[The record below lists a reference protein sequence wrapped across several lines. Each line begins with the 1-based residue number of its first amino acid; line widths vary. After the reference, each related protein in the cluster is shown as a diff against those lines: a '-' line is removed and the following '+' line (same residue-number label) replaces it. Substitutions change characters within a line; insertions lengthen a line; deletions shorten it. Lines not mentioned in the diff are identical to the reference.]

1 MFFPNLVQPKP
12 PLSHCKRFLVFCV
25 LIAGLGWSAL
35 AAGPNDPPTNSS
47 AAKTPPAPT
56 QAPTVHFSVS
66 QYEILGNTLL
76 SDRVLNDILSR
87 HVGTNVTFDDVASAV
102 KELQL
107 EYHNRGYDTI
117 SVTIP
122 QQRLTN
128 GVFKIRVFEGR
139 LAEVVVSGNRYFSS
153 NNVMRALPGLKT
165 NIYLNSKLLQ
175 PQLDLANANQDRQ
188 IYPEIHPGPDSNTT
202 TLILRVKDR
211 LPLHAKI
218 EANNQSTPGTPDLRL
233 ATSAVYNDL
242 WQLDHSLGVQ
252 YTFSEEDY
260 KTTGNWN
267 FYDRPLVAN
276 YSAFYRLPLSSPDS
290 IADAAARSAGHF
302 GYNEATRKFELPP
315 ATGAPELNI
324 YASGSTIDTGV
335 SPGSPK
341 TLFTGTNGSTI
352 VQQTIHQDLTFN
364 DALGFRL
371 TQPWPDFFGFRPHF
385 QVGMDYKSYKEVS
398 FETNDFIFTQFLVNT
413 SGKPFTQ
420 VNTVPSPVP
429 TTSESLAYLPITLH
443 WDATRDDS
451 KGTTALGFNYS
462 PNLWFSGSREGVQRI
477 AGSPEASGLW
487 HIITANAGREQNLP
501 GNYKLALRAD
511 GQWASEPLIA
521 NEQFGAGGVAGVRG
535 YREGEVFGD
544 SGWRVTSE
552 LKLPPYRVGF
562 AGQGTSRPLIVRAS
576 FFMDYADTYLADP
589 EGRRSATPLWGTGF
603 AGAASLGPHFN
614 GMLSFAWPLLS
625 TPSSEAYHVRI
636 AFALSAQF

>member
-1 MFFPNLVQPKP
+1 MAQPKP
-12 PLSHCKRFLVFCV
+12 RFSHCKRAVV
-25 LIAGLGWSAL
+25 LFKVGVSLCGSVM
-35 AAGPNDPPTNSS
+35 AADPPTNGPE
-47 AAKTPPAPT
+47 AKVSPASPPA
-56 QAPTVHFSVS
+56 QTVHFQVT
-66 QYEILGNTLL
+66 QYEILGNTLIP
-76 SDRVLNDILSR
+76 DQMLNKIFAP
-87 HVGTNVTFDDVASAV
+87 HVGANVTFDDVASAV

-107 EYHNRGYDTI
+107 EYHNRGYDTT

-139 LAEVVVSGNRYFSS
+139 LAEIVVTGNRYFSS
-153 NNVMRALPGLKT
+153 NNVIRALPGLKT

-211 LPLHAKI
+211 LPVHAKI

-233 ATSAVYNDL
+233 ATSAVYNNL
-242 WQLDHSLGVQ
+242 WQLDHSLGLQ

-260 KTTGNWN
+260 KANGNWN
-267 FYDRPLVAN
+267 YYDRPLVAN
-276 YSAFYRLPLSSPDS
+276 YSGFYRLPLAQPDS
-290 IADAAARSAGHF
+290 FAETAAQSANRF
-302 GYNEATRKFELPP
+302 GYNEASRKFVLPP

-324 YASGSTIDTGV
+324 YASGSTIDTGIV
-335 SPGSPK
+335 TGAPK

-352 VQQTIHQDLTFN
+352 VQQTIHQDLTYN
-364 DALGFRL
+364 SALGFRL
-371 TQPWPDFFGFRPHF
+371 TQPWPEFFGFRPHF
-385 QVGMDYKSYKEVS
+385 QIGMDYKSYKEVS
-398 FETNDFIFTQFLVNT
+398 FETNDFIFTQFLVST

-420 VNTVPSPVP
+420 VNNVPSPVP
-429 TTSESLAYLPITLH
+429 TTSESVSYLPITVH
-443 WDATRDDS
+443 WDATRDDPT
-451 KGTTALGFNYS
+451 GNTAFGFNYS
-462 PNLWFSGSREGVQRI
+462 PNLWYSGTREEVERI
-477 AGSPEASGLW
+477 SASEKASGFW
-487 HIITANAGREQNLP
+487 HIITANASREQNLP
-501 GNYKLALRAD
+501 NNWKLALRAD
-511 GQWASEPLIA
+511 GQWASQPLIA

-552 LKLPPYRVGF
+552 VKLPPYRVGF

-576 FFMDYADTYLADP
+576 FFMDYADTYLLDP
-589 EGRRSATPLWGTGF
+589 QGRRPDIPLWGTGF

-614 GMLSFAWPLLS
+614 GMLSFAWPLLN
-625 TPSSEAYHVRI
+625 TPFTEAYHVRI